1 MYIQITDVQN
11 QRVPYQ
17 REAYGSAVKMEVP
30 SYLSRLL
37 SELNEQRKRDFFCDC
52 SIIVEGR
59 VFKAHRNIL
68 FASSGYFRALLVRY
82 LQDNGQRNSTASLDI
97 VTAEAFSFI
106 LDFLYSGRLALRSD
120 NVIEIMSA
128 ASYLQMTDVVNF
140 CKGYIKSSLEIC
152 NREREGLRERLK
164 DNEGLDDRGT
174 PASVTNAP
182 FASNFEGDK
191 RAARVT
197 EALSP
202 DDAPTAAV
210 STPPAT
216 SSKDSESENS
226 QGGYPNPSHMNAP
239 IKRSPGL
246 GLVNSSTPG
255 LLLGLVHPKIE
266 YDPDEEGE
274 SSRESKDTT
283 LYQGPHDGERAVNT
297 SPTPSTEHPSISF
310 PMKQFSDV
318 LFRGGSNPNRDEHF
332 SQSLGYGIGFG
343 RMDEA
348 LGPGGP
354 CGMEIQ
360 NDWYGDDPGRLHK
373 CPFCPYTAKQKGI
386 LKRHIRCHT
395 GERPYPCE
403 VCGKRFTRQEHLR
416 THAISVHRSTW
427 PIVCKG
433 CRQVFSGIVSQGMK
447 RYGLCDSCTFVTTT
461 NDNPSSLNLSIQS
474 EAMERATRDSDWPV
488 FMVEGDEAEPSI
500 SVAEQDETQ
509 DEKLIVARQLAEN
522 GPLL

>member
-1 MYIQITDVQN
+1 
-11 QRVPYQ
+11 
-17 REAYGSAVKMEVP
+17 MEVP

-68 FASSGYFRALLVRY
+68 FASSGYFRALLVHY
-82 LQDNGQRNSTASLDI
+82 LKDNGQRHSTASLDI

-106 LDFLYSGRLALRSD
+106 LDFLYSGHLDLRSD

-152 NREREGLRERLK
+152 NRERERHK
-164 DNEGLDDRGT
+164 DRDCLDHSAT
-174 PASVTNAP
+174 PVSVTSAP
-182 FASNFEGDK
+182 VASTSEADQ
-191 RAARVT
+191 RTCQVT

-202 DDAPTAAV
+202 DDAPTAAIC
-210 STPPAT
+210 TPAAT

-226 QGGYPNPSHMNAP
+226 QGAFPNHRPMNAP
-239 IKRSPGL
+239 MKISPGPD
-246 GLVNSSTPG
+246 LVNSSTPG
-255 LLLGLVHPKIE
+255 LLLGLVNPKIE

-274 SSRESKDTT
+274 SSRESKETT
-283 LYQGPHDGERAVNT
+283 LYQGPNHDGERTVNT
-297 SPTPSTEHPSISF
+297 SPAPSTEHSSVSF
-310 PMKQFSDV
+310 ANCPMKQFPDV
-318 LFRGGSNPNRDEHF
+318 LYRGGMNPNRDEHY
-332 SQSLGYGIGFG
+332 SQSLGYVGFG
-343 RMDEA
+343 RSDDV
-348 LGPGGP
+348 LGPPVP

-433 CRQVFSGIVSQGMK
+433 CRRVFSGIVSQGMK
-447 RYGLCDSCTFVTTT
+447 RFGLCDGCTFVTTT
-461 NDNPSSLNLSIQS
+461 NEDPSSMNLSIQS
-474 EAMERATRDSDWPV
+474 EAMERGARDSDWPM
-488 FMVEGDEAEPSI
+488 FIVEGDEAEASA
-500 SVAEQDETQ
+500 STAGQDDKQNVA
-509 DEKLIVARQLAEN
+509 KQLGEN
-522 GPLL
+522 GMVDSLP

>member
-1 MYIQITDVQN
+1 MD
-11 QRVPYQ
+11 
-17 REAYGSAVKMEVP
+17 VP

-37 SELNEQRKRDFFCDC
+37 SELNEQRKRNFFCDC

-68 FASSGYFRALLVRY
+68 FASSGYFRALLVHY
-82 LQDNGQRNSTASLDI
+82 LQDNGQRYSTASLDI

-106 LDFLYSGRLALRSD
+106 LDFLYSGRLDLRSD

-152 NREREGLRERLK
+152 NREIERLREREGL
-164 DNEGLDDRGT
+164 DNSAT
-174 PASVTNAP
+174 PVSVTCNP
-182 FASNFEGDK
+182 VASTSEADQRNCQ
-191 RAARVT
+191 VT

-202 DDAPTAAV
+202 DDAPTAAIC
-210 STPPAT
+210 TPAAT

-226 QGGYPNPSHMNAP
+226 QGAFPNHTPINAP
-239 IKRSPGL
+239 LKISPGPD
-246 GLVNSSTPG
+246 LVNSSTPG

-274 SSRESKDTT
+274 SSRESKDTA
-283 LYQGPHDGERAVNT
+283 LYQGPNHDGERTVNT
-297 SPTPSTEHPSISF
+297 SPAPSTEHSSVSF
-310 PMKQFSDV
+310 ANCPMKQFPDV
-318 LFRGGSNPNRDEHF
+318 LYRGGMNPNRDEHF
-332 SQSLGYGIGFG
+332 SQSLGYVSGFG
-343 RMDEA
+343 RGDEV
-348 LGPGGP
+348 LGPVGP
-354 CGMEIQ
+354 CSMEVQ

-433 CRQVFSGIVSQGMK
+433 CRQVFSGIVSHGMK
-447 RYGLCDSCTFVTTT
+447 RFGLCDGCTFVTTT
-461 NDNPSSLNLSIQS
+461 HNHDPSSMTLNIQP
-474 EAMERATRDSDWPV
+474 EAVERSTRDSDWPM
-488 FMVEGDEAEPSI
+488 FMEEGDEAEANASN
-500 SVAEQDETQ
+500 AEQDDKQ
-509 DEKLIVARQLAEN
+509 IVVKQLAEN
-522 GPLL
+522 GTLL